1 MMLRPGSISARLT
14 LGLGGIALLVFSVAG
29 VLLHRSLAVDLA
41 AADREGLQGKVRVV
55 MHFIEEARKSGD
67 ASALGHHLDDLLV
80 GHTGMRIWVQ
90 SARGESIYGGVM
102 PSPAA
107 DRQGRSITELSLGD
121 GTRLETVAARLPD
134 LPPWPAGVV
143 RVGIDTQPRQRL
155 LASHRNTLIAICA
168 LGVLL
173 TVGLS
178 GMASARALAT
188 VRRLSAEAAAIT
200 PDCLGE
206 RLSDAQGD
214 DELKGLVQAFNA
226 VLDRLEA
233 AYGQMEAFNANVA
246 HELRTSL
253 ATLINGAQVLLSG
266 RRSAEELAQGL
277 ASALEDLEQMNALVN
292 DMLFLARADQ
302 GDRAQGVE
310 PVDLGVETDRT
321 LRFCDGLLHEA
332 GVTARRAGT
341 TIASCNPALIRR
353 ALVNLLVNA
362 LRYTPRGDELVV
374 EVEQASGRVSLTVFN
389 PGEEIPAGVRAR
401 MFDRFYR
408 ADATPTGTAAG
419 QGLGLAIVAAIA
431 RMHGG
436 RVIAAYT
443 GSGNRIGMEFPARP
457 S

>member
-1 MMLRPGSISARLT
+1 MTLRPGSISARLT

-29 VLLHRSLAVDLA
+29 LLMHRSLARDLA

-80 GHTGMRIWVQ
+80 GHTGMRIWVR
-90 SARGESIYGGVM
+90 SARGESIYGGLM
-102 PSPAA
+102 PAPAA
-107 DRQGRSITELSLGD
+107 DPQALSIADANLGD
-121 GTRLETVAARLPD
+121 GTRLETVDARLPN

-178 GMASARALAT
+178 GLASGRALAT
-188 VRRLSAEAAAIT
+188 VKRLSAEAAAIT

-206 RLSDAQGD
+206 RLSDATGD
-214 DELKGLVQAFNA
+214 DEIKGLVQAFNA

-233 AYGQMEAFNANVA
+233 AYAQMEAFNANVA

-253 ATLINGAQVLLSG
+253 ATVINGAQVLLSD
-266 RRSAEELAQGL
+266 RRSAEELAYGL
-277 ASALEDLEQMNALVN
+277 ASTLEDLEQMNALVN

-302 GDRAQGVE
+302 GDRAQGIE
-310 PVDLGVETDRT
+310 PVDLGIEADRS
-321 LRFCDGLLHEA
+321 LRFCDALLHEA
-332 GVTARRAGT
+332 GVTPRRAGT

-353 ALVNLLVNA
+353 ALVNLVVNA
-362 LRYTPRGDELVV
+362 LRYTPRGAELVV
-374 EVEQASGRVSLTVFN
+374 EVEQASGRVRLTVFN
-389 PGEEIPAGVRAR
+389 PGAEIPAGVRAR
-401 MFDRFYR
+401 MFDRFFR
-408 ADATPTGTAAG
+408 ADTAPSGTSSG

-436 RVIAAYT
+436 RVLAAYT
-443 GSGNRIGMEFPARP
+443 GSGNRIGLEFPVRP

>member
-1 MMLRPGSISARLT
+1 M
-14 LGLGGIALLVFSVAG
+14 
-29 VLLHRSLAVDLA
+29 VDLGA
-41 AADREGLQGKVRVV
+41 V
-55 MHFIEEARKSGD
+55 
-67 ASALGHHLDDLLV
+67 
-80 GHTGMRIWVQ
+80 
-90 SARGESIYGGVM
+90 
-102 PSPAA
+102 
-107 DRQGRSITELSLGD
+107 
-121 GTRLETVAARLPD
+121 TRLETLDARLPD

-188 VRRLSAEAAAIT
+188 VKRLSAEAAAIT
-200 PDCLGE
+200 PDRLGE
-206 RLSDAQGD
+206 RLSDAPGD
-214 DELKGLVQAFNA
+214 DELEGLVQAFNE

-246 HELRTSL
+246 HELRTSMS
-253 ATLINGAQVLLSG
+253 TLINGAQVLLSG
-266 RRSAEELAQGL
+266 RRSAEELANGL
-277 ASALEDLEQMNALVN
+277 ASTLEDLEQMNALIN

-302 GDRAQGVE
+302 SDRAQGFE
-310 PVDLGVETDRT
+310 TVDLGVEADRT

-332 GVTARRAGT
+332 GVAARRVGT
-341 TIASCNPALIRR
+341 AIASCNPALIRR

-362 LRYTPRGDELVV
+362 LRYTQHGDELVV
-374 EVEQASGRVSLTVFN
+374 EVEHALNRIRLTVFN
-389 PGEEIPAGVRAR
+389 PGAEIPVGVRAR

-408 ADATPTGTAAG
+408 DDTAPTGVAAG

-436 RVIAAYT
+436 RAFVTHT
-443 GSGNRIGMEFPARP
+443 GSGNRIGLEFPARNA
-457 S
+457 